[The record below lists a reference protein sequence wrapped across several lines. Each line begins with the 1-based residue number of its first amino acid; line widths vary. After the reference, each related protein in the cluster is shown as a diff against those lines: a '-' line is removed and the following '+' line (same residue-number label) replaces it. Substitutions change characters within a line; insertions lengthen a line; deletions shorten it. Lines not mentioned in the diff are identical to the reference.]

1 MTATE
6 ILARVASVY
15 ASCRTYSDE
24 AEVSTKF
31 ADVTLPRSDHFFT
44 AFVRPANFRFELRL
58 NLRSRQQQFI
68 AWKDG
73 SLEKSSWPLGVR
85 EQPLDETLLAFSRTS
100 PGSAVTVPALLLPDL
115 FSGKGL
121 FASLA
126 EIKLTGEEKVEGRRT
141 FKIEGKL
148 GEQSFKLWIDTDQF
162 VIIKTHQKIK
172 VNSLEQETIT
182 KYRPLVNGEVRADQ
196 LSFNPPLTNATPG
209 ARQVSSAAGSPSSGS
224 DQRAPTPSEEP
235 PRLKQFGSSL
245 RPSAKD
251 KDNIRKEKK
260 DASDEEYIVRV
271 DTDLVVCD
279 LLVIDQQ
286 GRLITGLVK
295 DDFVIKEDNQ
305 LQEVGSFSLGDNKNI
320 SRSIVLILDYSSSQL
335 PYIKTSVE
343 AAKTLVDKLNLRD
356 RMALVTDDVKLL
368 VDFTSD
374 KELLKAK
381 LESLKAR
388 AMSGWLGR
396 SKQYDALTATLNE
409 LFGKENLRPIV
420 IFQTDGDQLDA
431 LMGNTLSS
439 PNDPYMPPKSYR
451 FEDLVTNA
459 ERARITIYSII
470 PGVPFVGLSKDE
482 QLKQAERD
490 LENRQESYAEL
501 TRLYNVKT
509 NITRPTPS
517 LESLSTHA
525 ALWSR
530 LHLALIGL
538 AKSTG
543 GWSDYLVQPGQA
555 DELYTRVLSDINTR
569 YVIGYYPT
577 NRSRDGKRRKISI
590 EVRGH
595 PEYIVWGRKTYF
607 APQS

>member
-1 MTATE
+1 MRKLTTSCFLILVFSQFSLSQHQDQMTATE

-15 ASCRTYSDE
+15 ASCRTYFDD

-31 ADVTLPRSDHFFT
+31 AGVSLPRSDHFFT

-58 NLRSRQQQFI
+58 NLRSRQQQYI

-73 SLEKSSWPLGVR
+73 SLEKGSWPLGVR
-85 EQPLDETLLAFSRTS
+85 EQPLDEALLAFSTIS

-396 SKQYDALTATLNE
+396 SKQYDALMATLKE
-409 LFGKENLRPIV
+409 LFSKEDLRPII
-420 IFQTDGDQLDA
+420 IFQTDGDQLEDLYQTA
-431 LMGNTLSS
+431 RPPLLE
-439 PNDPYMPPKSYR
+439 PYLPVKSFT
-451 FEDLVTNA
+451 FEDLLTTA
-459 ERARITIYSII
+459 ERTGATIYSII
-470 PGVPFVGLSKDE
+470 PGVPFVGLSQTE
-482 QLKQAERD
+482 LFKQAKAD
-490 LENRQESYAEL
+490 WDNRQKADAELHRLNNIPNKTSYPTMSDEGLIRYAEHW
-501 TRLYNVKT
+501 TRLHFA
-509 NITRPTPS
+509 
-517 LESLSTHA
+517 LS
-525 ALWSR
+525 
-530 LHLALIGL
+530 GV
-538 AKSTG
+538 AKVTG
-543 GWSDYLVQPGQA
+543 GWADFLEQPEQA
-555 DELYTRVLSDINTR
+555 SELYSRVLSD
-569 YVIGYYPT
+569 
-577 NRSRDGKRRKISI
+577 
-590 EVRGH
+590 
-595 PEYIVWGRKTYF
+595 
-607 APQS
+607 